1 MQEILFAWCHDVVK
15 WLKLRVAGYKEMFVT
30 RLETLVW
37 WKNLAKPPPPP
48 SLPPYFIFLEK

>member
-37 WKNLAKPPPPP
+37 
-48 SLPPYFIFLEK
+48 